1 MLHSGLDK
9 LSALNE
15 FICKVTRNLAGLTLI
30 MMVFIVMLQIVCRY
44 ILNDS
49 PAWTEEVARTMMVW
63 TAFLVAPWAYREGL
77 NVRIGFFADE
87 LPSRQRKF
95 LNLVINF
102 LICWI
107 LLVFLVESFGFW
119 SRGLIIQ
126 ANSLPI
132 KVAWFYAILPVA
144 LTLLLFVSVELIAST
159 LLLTADPTSDGRST
173 VLKDSEDL

>member
-102 LICWI
+102 LICWNLYI
-107 LLVFLVESFGFW
+107 
-119 SRGLIIQ
+119 
-126 ANSLPI
+126 
-132 KVAWFYAILPVA
+132 
-144 LTLLLFVSVELIAST
+144 
-159 LLLTADPTSDGRST
+159 
-173 VLKDSEDL
+173 